1 MPNKARE
8 VELSEEFIVLAI
20 PATTV
25 EVTISAKVW
34 CDGEVVEVK
43 RTMPFD
49 EVRGAIKE
57 A

>member
-25 EVTISAKVW
+25 EVTISAKYGVTA
-34 CDGEVVEVK
+34 
-43 RTMPFD
+43 R
-49 EVRGAIKE
+49 
-57 A
+57 